1 MFYPYAEANWE
12 VVDGAMFI
20 GWGTSLTGLS
30 TLVAAAICVLVL
42 VVGQKKETAK
52 AKAFDK

>member
-1 MFYPYAEANWE
+1 MFYPYAEANWD

-42 VVGQKKETAK
+42 VVGLKKEAEN